1 MNPDDG
7 SEAGSIAEPLP
18 QEQITMLLN
27 VQDFQEKVAQDPANL
42 CCVIVTSTLCR
53 HCGIRRIPARAGHF
67 YRDIEEHLVHN
78 RDTATQRRHTRFFH
92 VCACMEEET
101 CVDFLI
107 AADPAYSLLNKQPT
121 AHEMALLHKKAH
133 HQLKELLNLLE
144 VRSTPSMRLYLA
156 GQPLRYSAMLSSCND
171 AAAPKDVTAET
182 DVLQVSG
189 ANWIKW
195 FQVLQ
200 NAVVV
205 RNEVMRSYDTEEREK
220 ARAARAEARRQARRE
235 HAVLLASLQMKI
247 VAKLASIS
255 GTRRLVSDEAVT
267 SVHEN
272 GLTSDDLLL
281 LCGVKPGS
289 SKALWYTT
297 MRAQLEAR
305 ALATAAEQ
313 SDRGDSATSNR
324 PRTGVGSSSSSS
336 HSLTRRADASSE
348 PLVLPTAL
356 LLLTEPSDLNA
367 HTMGAPE
374 SAAQQKGK
382 IPRTRSGEDDAEKVE
397 EDDGASSLGTRSTS
411 LCSEKVANASVT
423 QGAPNAVPLVP
434 LKKLRLSPK
443 QLTQMR
449 VSVLS
454 LQALADL

>member
-53 HCGIRRIPARAGHF
+53 HCGIRRIPYPKVAHPHSKTSSNEDGESEDEDADTDSDDGYGDEEDSQADGGAGHSARAGHF

-171 AAAPKDVTAET
+171 AAAPKDVTEET

-205 RNEVMRSYDTEEREK
+205 RNEVMRSYDTEGREK

-235 HAVLLASLQMKI
+235 
-247 VAKLASIS
+247 
-255 GTRRLVSDEAVT
+255 RRKQAAADE
-267 SVHEN
+267 EE
-272 GLTSDDLLL
+272 GDEE
-281 LCGVKPGS
+281 G
-289 SKALWYTT
+289 
-297 MRAQLEAR
+297 
-305 ALATAAEQ
+305 AE
-313 SDRGDSATSNR
+313 
-324 PRTGVGSSSSSS
+324 
-336 HSLTRRADASSE
+336 
-348 PLVLPTAL
+348 
-356 LLLTEPSDLNA
+356 
-367 HTMGAPE
+367 
-374 SAAQQKGK
+374 
-382 IPRTRSGEDDAEKVE
+382 
-397 EDDGASSLGTRSTS
+397 DG
-411 LCSEKVANASVT
+411 
-423 QGAPNAVPLVP
+423 
-434 LKKLRLSPK
+434 
-443 QLTQMR
+443 
-449 VSVLS
+449 
-454 LQALADL
+454 